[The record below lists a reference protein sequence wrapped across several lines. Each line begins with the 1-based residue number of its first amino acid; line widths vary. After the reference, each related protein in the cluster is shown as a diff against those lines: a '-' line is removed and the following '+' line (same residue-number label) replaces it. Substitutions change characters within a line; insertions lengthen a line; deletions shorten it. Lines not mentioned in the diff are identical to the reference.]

1 MQKKLFLHVI
11 SYSSAA
17 NSEEF
22 SGHSG
27 FAELLVESFVD
38 NKDEVFLRLFQ
49 VEEIVHKLFGFV
61 TDGLVEHLV
70 EPEDEF
76 LVKICS
82 CHNGKKLIV
91 NNDVLPAFKLSATII

>member
-11 SYSSAA
+11 SDCSAA

-27 FAELLVESFVD
+27 FAELLEESFMD
-38 NKDEVFLRLFQ
+38 DEDEVFLSLFQ
-49 VEEIVHKLFGFV
+49 VEKVVRELFGFV
-61 TDGLVEHLV
+61 ADGLVERLV
-70 EPEDEF
+70 EPEEEF

-82 CHNGKKLIV
+82 CHNG
-91 NNDVLPAFKLSATII
+91 